1 MFVKIYQYHIQ
12 QDKVE
17 EYLSIQE
24 KASEIYSKYLNF
36 HTMYINSK
44 DDETKWIEIS
54 RYADEKEYNKS
65 MTIINEQKEIQE
77 LFARFQ
83 YLLVTDKK
91 EIWEEDFIEKRE
103 MGSL

>member
-36 HTMYINSK
+36 HTM
-44 DDETKWIEIS
+44 
-54 RYADEKEYNKS
+54 
-65 MTIINEQKEIQE
+65 
-77 LFARFQ
+77 
-83 YLLVTDKK
+83 
-91 EIWEEDFIEKRE
+91 
-103 MGSL
+103 

>member
-1 MFVKIYQYHIQ
+1 
-12 QDKVE
+12 
-17 EYLSIQE
+17 
-24 KASEIYSKYLNF
+24 
-36 HTMYINSK
+36 
-44 DDETKWIEIS
+44 
-54 RYADEKEYNKS
+54 

-91 EIWEEDFIEKRE
+91 EVWEEDFIEKRE